1 MADMLTSAIGDKLP
15 RFTATGV
22 ATLVGWLIGAVLFAG
37 LLGVAFYFVYKN
49 LIYNKTVKIYR
60 KVGNKT
66 VLVAV
71 DKGYFARVGNAG
83 DYWLI
88 TKKLKKTLPRPTIQ
102 SGKNE
107 YWFFEREDGEF
118 INFGLG
124 DIDSQMKVA
133 KVYYIDEDMRLARLG
148 IQKNLRDRF
157 QKVSFWQKYGGL
169 IMNLIY
175 LMVSTILLVIL
186 FKEIKGVWEAGHSM
200 ASAVRDMAVQVEN
213 MGRRV
218 GGGMQTLPIFF
229 LPFVNIK
236 RRVKKWLS
244 K

>member
-1 MADMLTSAIGDKLP
+1 MADMLSEAIGNKLP
-15 RFTATGV
+15 NISMGGMATI
-22 ATLVGWLIGAVLFAG
+22 VGWLLGAVLFTGILAT
-37 LLGVAFYFVYKN
+37 VFYFVYKS
-49 LIYNKTVKIYR
+49 LIYNKVIKIYR

-66 VLVAV
+66 ILVAV

-83 DYWLI
+83 DYWCL

-124 DIDSQMKVA
+124 DIDAQMKAA

-175 LMVSTILLVIL
+175 LIVSTILLVVL

-200 ASAVRDMAVQVEN
+200 AGAVRDMAVQVEN
-213 MGRRV
+213 MARRV
-218 GGGMQTLPIFF
+218 GGGMQTVPVL
-229 LPFVNIK
+229 LPFIALK
-236 RRVKKWLS
+236 GRLKKWLA

>member
-1 MADMLTSAIGDKLP
+1 MADMLTSTISDKIP
-15 RFTATGV
+15 SFSAVGV
-22 ATLVGWLIGAVLFAG
+22 ATLVGWLIGSILFAG
-37 LLGVAFYFVYKN
+37 ILGTIFYFVYKN
-49 LIYNKTVKIYR
+49 LIFNKTIKIYR

-124 DIDSQMKVA
+124 DVDSQMKSA

-157 QKVSFWQKYGGL
+157 QTVSFWQKYGGM

-186 FKEIKGVWEAGHSM
+186 FKEIKGVWEVGHSM
-200 ASAVRDMAVQVEN
+200 AGAVRDMAVQVEH
-213 MGRRV
+213 MSQRI
-218 GGGMQTLPIFF
+218 GGGMQVTPLL
-229 LPFVNIK
+229 LPFFNIRK
-236 RRVKKWLS
+236 GFKKWLS